1 MKLSKPTAGRIRQN
15 GSAAFTLPEALI
27 ATSVFLLLVIGIVS
41 ANLFGLRWYQI
52 GQSEMVATDSAREA
66 IGKMSGEL
74 RNCNNALVG
83 IVTNGTFV
91 AHVNGEQQSGN
102 GLMIYATTNT
112 NSYVLYYVN
121 TSNENFIRFSSDQG
135 SNYTIAEYVTNQSV
149 FQSQDYTGQVLTNL
163 QNNFVIHCSLQY
175 YYTAPQ
181 TPGATL
187 YSIQTSVAPRS
198 QN

>member
-1 MKLSKPTAGRIRQN
+1 MKLSASTTCHIRQIRT
-15 GSAAFTLPEALI
+15 AAFTLPEALI
-27 ATSVFLLLVIGIVS
+27 ATSVFLLLVIGIIS

-52 GQSEMVATDSAREA
+52 GQNEIVATDSAREA
-66 IGKMSGEL
+66 ISKMSGEL

-83 IVTNGTFV
+83 IVTNGAFV
-91 AHVNGEQQSGN
+91 AHVNGELQSGN

-135 SNYTIAEYVTNQSV
+135 SNYTIAEFVTNHSI
-149 FQSQDYTGQVLTNL
+149 FQSQDYTGRVLTNL

-175 YYTAPQ
+175 YYTPPQ
-181 TPGATL
+181 TPGSTV
-187 YSIQTSVAPRS
+187 YQIQTSVAPRS

>member
-1 MKLSKPTAGRIRQN
+1 MKLSASFPYRIRQN
-15 GSAAFTLPEALI
+15 RRAGFTLPEALI
-27 ATSVFLLLVIGIVS
+27 ATSVFLLLVIGIIS

-52 GQSEMVATDSAREA
+52 GQNEMVATDSAREA
-66 IGKMSGEL
+66 ISKMSGEL

-83 IVTNGTFV
+83 IVTNGAFV
-91 AHVNGEQQSGN
+91 AHVTGEQQAGN

-121 TSNENFIRFSSDQG
+121 TSNENFIRFSSDVG
-135 SNYTIAEYVTNQSV
+135 SNYTIAEYVTNQSI
-149 FQSQDYTGQVLTNL
+149 FQCQNYSGQVLTNL

-175 YYTAPQ
+175 YYAPPQ
-181 TPGATL
+181 TPGSTL
-187 YSIQTSVAPRS
+187 YQIQTSVAPRS